1 MKYYQRLRDIREDA
15 DKTQEEIAELLGLY
29 QTHYSRYE
37 RGERELPMH
46 HFIKLARYYNI
57 SLDYLAG
64 LIDFPEKLD
73 R

>member
-1 MKYYQRLRDIREDA
+1 MYYYQRLRDIREDN
-15 DKTQEEIAELLGLY
+15 DKTQKEIADLLGLY

-46 HFIKLARYYNI
+46 HFRTLAKFYNV

-64 LIDFPEKLD
+64 LIDTPRKLY
-73 R
+73 